1 MTTIYLKC
9 FVFRNSTSRLTT
21 LGDLEVSDPS
31 VDSDVIGSGAILNNN
46 AVDVDVITVLSLC
59 SDPPQ
64 RNSAALELS
73 NGGNN

>member
-1 MTTIYLKC
+1 M
-9 FVFRNSTSRLTT
+9 
-21 LGDLEVSDPS
+21 SDPS

>member
-1 MTTIYLKC
+1 MTTIYLKY